1 MQIIASLVTL
11 IVLLAFLVSLAARRL
26 SGTLRKVAVAA
37 WIVLITLLA
46 VVVFAVAASVS
57 DRAEVAI
64 GATIIFC
71 GVIIAWKRVARSGRI
86 KVLVATALGAAALV
100 FYTIWINLPRPIPQ
114 DRIDFVG
121 VWTAASGF
129 RVEIRPDGRGTIRQ
143 RREAQDWEHVGIKV
157 APNFIDTANVEFE
170 GRQMTFI
177 RHGVY
182 ARVYTI
188 DKAPFTEGGRQK
200 MILNGIELVR
210 E

>member
-1 MQIIASLVTL
+1 MQIIVAVVAL
-11 IVLLAFLVSLAARRL
+11 IVSLAFLVSFAAPRL
-26 SGTLRKVAVAA
+26 SATLRRVARAA
-37 WIVLITLLA
+37 WIVLSALLA

-86 KVLVATALGAAALV
+86 KVLVATALGAAALAV
-100 FYTIWINLPRPIPQ
+100 YTNWINLPRPIPKNEL
-114 DRIDFVG
+114 DFVG
-121 VWTAASGF
+121 VWTAGSGF
-129 RVEIRPDGRGTIRQ
+129 RLEIRPDGRGTIRQ
-143 RREAQDWEHVGIKV
+143 RGQAQDWEHLGVKV
-157 APNFIDTANVEFE
+157 APNVIDTANVEFK
-170 GRQMTFI
+170 GRRMTFI

-188 DKAPFTEGGRQK
+188 DKTPFAEGVRQK
-200 MILNGIELVR
+200 MVLKGIELVR